1 MLFRSV
7 GTSTSDANGIARL
20 KRVENKNNTELFF
33 LNGKINIAKEGDN
46 YNFGF
51 EAKGAKYKLEFESTL
66 NSADNNIFTFSNSA
80 YLSTITSDIN
90 DRTTYK
96 KAVYYFGPSGPELY
110 IGDETIEIEPSGF
123 IKGKGKAI
131 QIYRNTN
138 FNNYSPSEYDLTGTF
153 TVDKNTVG
161 PNIIYP
167 GEKSSWGDVTFGSWL
182 WTQDEEFNQT
192 DLAPIKSGEITI
204 ELNDAK
210 DNIKVTLK
218 CKDDALPENNILDV
232 IFEGPCLYYDVNDT
246 GDFGAAYAGFYGP
259 FLFDSPNMN
268 WFVQLH
274 SKEYKESNSR
284 NGKVYAIDL
293 LSTATSLFRDGLT
306 EGTYNFDHN
315 GTLGEM
321 TIQNAEVWN
330 YTNGAYD
337 KDKDLTKIVDG
348 TVNVKFITDGSQRY
362 EITIDAVDE
371 NGVKITGTYNGTI
384 PVEHAATAPMAN
396 RVFDSKDAIVKIY
409 YEGETNAGKRSR
421 WTLEMIEKSAN
432 YTDGMSET
440 GLLMLVEFF
449 VDGGHTLDAKG
460 VPTGTFEMYDT
471 ELENGFEVNGDDKRG
486 VSNGAY
492 TFFQYAYQGN
502 TGSRLGWTSGKV
514 SITGSGDNYS
524 VNLDMKSEAENIAT
538 GEFVSFFVK
547 ADYSGFVTVGSYL
560 DDFTRS
566 SKSEAKGKKTVSKFF
581 SKTGM

>member
-1 MLFRSV
+1 M
-7 GTSTSDANGIARL
+7 TS
-20 KRVENKNNTELFF
+20 
-33 LNGKINIAKEGDN
+33 
-46 YNFGF
+46 
-51 EAKGAKYKLEFESTL
+51 
-66 NSADNNIFTFSNSA
+66 
-80 YLSTITSDIN
+80 
-90 DRTTYK
+90 
-96 KAVYYFGPSGPELY
+96 
-110 IGDETIEIEPSGF
+110 
-123 IKGKGKAI
+123 
-131 QIYRNTN
+131 QI
-138 FNNYSPSEYDLTGTF
+138 D
-153 TVDKNTVG
+153 
-161 PNIIYP
+161 
-167 GEKSSWGDVTFGSWL
+167 
-182 WTQDEEFNQT
+182 
-192 DLAPIKSGEITI
+192 
-204 ELNDAK
+204 
-210 DNIKVTLK
+210 
-218 CKDDALPENNILDV
+218 
-232 IFEGPCLYYDVNDT
+232 
-246 GDFGAAYAGFYGP
+246 
-259 FLFDSPNMN
+259 
-268 WFVQLH
+268 
-274 SKEYKESNSR
+274 
-284 NGKVYAIDL
+284 
-293 LSTATSLFRDGLT
+293 
-306 EGTYNFDHN
+306 
-315 GTLGEM
+315 
-321 TIQNAEVWN
+321 EVWN
-330 YTNGAYD
+330 YTNGEYD
-337 KDKDLTKIVDG
+337 KDNDLTKVVDG
-348 TVNVKFITDGSQRY
+348 LLNVKFIPDGSQRY

-396 RVFDSKDAIVKIY
+396 RVFVSNDAIVKIY
-409 YEGETNAGKRSR
+409 YEGEANAGKRSR